1 MIGWRSLRW
10 ELAWLISAIALV
22 AFVVFPLFFM
32 VSTSFKPPAEQL
44 TSPPTI
50 IPSDPTFANYVSA
63 LSHEAF
69 FRYLANSVMVT
80 VATTILAVSLGAFA
94 TFGFTRLR
102 FSGRRTL
109 LVLVVLGQL
118 VPLAAIAVPLYQMAS
133 GLGLIDYLPA
143 LVLAYLAMSLPVTVW
158 MLRSY
163 MRSIP
168 RELEEAAIVDGCTEL
183 GAFRRIVLPLSAPGI
198 AATASYVFFLVW
210 QEFLFVL
217 IFTTRAENRTL
228 PVGILDFVGQYET
241 NWGNLMAASIL
252 MAIPAII
259 AFVLIQR
266 RLVAGLTEG
275 SVKA

>member
-1 MIGWRSLRW
+1 MIGWRSRRW
-10 ELAWLISAIALV
+10 EVLWLVSAMALI
-22 AFVVFPLFFM
+22 AFVVFPLIFM
-32 VSTSFKPPAEQL
+32 VSTSFKPPEEQL
-44 TSPPTI
+44 LAPPTI
-50 IPSDPTFANYVSA
+50 LPVNPTLDNYQSA
-63 LSHEAF
+63 LGQETF
-69 FRYLANSVMVT
+69 FRYLANSIMVT
-80 VATTILAVSLGAFA
+80 VATTILSISIGAFA

-118 VPLAAIAVPLYQMAS
+118 VPLAAIAVPLYQMAN

-163 MRSIP
+163 MRNIP

-183 GAFRRIVLPLSAPGI
+183 GAFWRIVLPLSAPGI

-217 IFTTRAENRTL
+217 IFTTRPENRTL
-228 PVGILDFVGQYET
+228 PVGILDFVGQFET
-241 NWGNLMAASIL
+241 NWGNLMAASML
-252 MAIPAII
+252 MAIPAML
-259 AFVLIQR
+259 AFVIIQR
-266 RLVAGLTEG
+266 RLIAGLTEG
-275 SVKA
+275 SVKS

>member
-1 MIGWRSLRW
+1 M
-10 ELAWLISAIALV
+10 ISAIALI
-22 AFVVFPLFFM
+22 AFVVFPLIFM
-32 VSTSFKPPAEQL
+32 VSTSFKPPEEQL
-44 TSPPTI
+44 LAPPTI
-50 IPSDPTFANYVSA
+50 LPVNPTLDNYRSA
-63 LSHEAF
+63 LGQETF
-69 FRYLANSVMVT
+69 FRYLANSIMVT
-80 VATTILAVSLGAFA
+80 VATTILSISIGAFA

-118 VPLAAIAVPLYQMAS
+118 VPLAAIAVPLYQMAN

-163 MRSIP
+163 MRNIP

-183 GAFRRIVLPLSAPGI
+183 GAFWRIVLPLSAPGI

-217 IFTTRAENRTL
+217 IFTTRPENRTL
-228 PVGILDFVGQYET
+228 PVGILDFVGQFET
-241 NWGNLMAASIL
+241 NWGNLMAASML
-252 MAIPAII
+252 MAIPAML
-259 AFVLIQR
+259 AFVFIQR
-266 RLVAGLTEG
+266 RLIAGLTEG
-275 SVKA
+275 SVKS